1 MILVVA
7 DTGPIHYLVL
17 IGAIDVLPRI
27 YHRLVIPSSVFDELV
42 HPHAPE
48 AVRIWSAA
56 LPAWIEVREA
66 PLMLISAPLD
76 PGEVDAISL
85 AKEMKAHYVLLDDR
99 DARREAVRH
108 GLAIAGTIGVLER
121 AAERGLIRLSDT
133 FPKLLATNFRVDRQL
148 ITQALSREKER
159 DHLKSEHDAG
169 DENVDRTF

>member
-17 IGAIDVLPRI
+17 VDAIDVLPRI
-27 YHRLVIPSSVFDELV
+27 YDRVVIPKTVLDELV

-56 LPAWIEVREA
+56 VPAWMEVREA
-66 PLMLISAPLD
+66 SFIHLSAALD

-85 AKEMKAHYVLLDDR
+85 AKELKADYVLLDDR

-121 AAERGLIRLSDT
+121 AAERRLLRLSDVL
-133 FPKLLATNFRVDRQL
+133 PKLLATNFRVDRQL
-148 ITQALSREKER
+148 ITQALAREKARERLEGER
-159 DHLKSEHDAG
+159 DAG
-169 DENVDRTF
+169 R